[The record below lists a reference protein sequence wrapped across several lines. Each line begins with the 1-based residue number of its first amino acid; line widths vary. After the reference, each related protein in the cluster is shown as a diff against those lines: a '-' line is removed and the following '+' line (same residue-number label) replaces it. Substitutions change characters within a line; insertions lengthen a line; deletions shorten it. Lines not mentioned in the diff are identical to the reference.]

1 MKLTSQALFPV
12 VSAFLLA
19 ISPLA
24 QPAVGEAAC
33 DANETPISDVR
44 SDQWQGF
51 WLGQSIGNWTGLV
64 TEMDKI
70 GGDGEH
76 GRFYTRE
83 DWGMPDQPAIW
94 SETPSDISS
103 NIDFV
108 LRGPSEIWGADD
120 DTDIEYIY
128 LWTLYHQQVAKLTPL
143 QIREAW
149 IRHIYDESQP
159 TPYGKDQFGYQNFLW
174 VSNQSAHTLMLKG
187 TYRRKQPI
195 QTTIRTAI

>member
-1 MKLTSQALFPV
+1 MGRMGVGSTTSQIAHRSSNKQQRSDGEKTARMRLTSQALLPI
-12 VSAFLLA
+12 VSALLLA
-19 ISPLA
+19 VSPLA
-24 QPAVGEAAC
+24 QSAVGESAC

-128 LWTLYHQQVAKLTPL
+128 
-143 QIREAW
+143 
-149 IRHIYDESQP
+149 
-159 TPYGKDQFGYQNFLW
+159 
-174 VSNQSAHTLMLKG
+174 
-187 TYRRKQPI
+187 
-195 QTTIRTAI
+195 